1 MRKRLAVIAVV
12 LVALLAGLVGGTA
25 APAQAKGKACWERVI
40 DDWLNG
46 KPLNKYSPKCLQAAL
61 KNVPEDLRDYSD
73 ITDVISAALQN
84 KLRGGGGGGANS
96 GTTSGSGASSGS
108 GTESGD
114 NTPRKLQN
122 VPDRSYYRRA
132 IDNLGTTSADSLP
145 IPLLVL
151 AGLGTALLLTA
162 AGLAARKRLKARAR
176 PPAT

>member
-46 KPLNKYSPKCLQAAL
+46 KPLNKYSPQCLQAAL

-84 KLRGGGGGGANS
+84 KLRGGGGTNG
-96 GTTSGSGASSGS
+96 GTTSGSGSSSGT
-108 GTESGD
+108 GNENGD

>member
-12 LVALLAGLVGGTA
+12 LVALLAGLAGGTA
-25 APAQAKGKACWERVI
+25 APAQAKGKPCWERVI

-46 KPLNKYSPKCLQAAL
+46 KPLDKYSPKCLQAAL

-84 KLRGGGGGGANS
+84 KLRGGGGGANGGPS
-96 GTTSGSGASSGS
+96 GNGSSSGS
-108 GTESGD
+108 GNENGD
-114 NTPRKLQN
+114 NAPRKLQSA
-122 VPDRSYYRRA
+122 PGPSYYRRA

-162 AGLAARKRLKARAR
+162 AGLAARKRLKARPR
-176 PPAT
+176 PPAG

>member
-12 LVALLAGLVGGTA
+12 LVALLAGLAGGTA

-46 KPLNKYSPKCLQAAL
+46 RPLDKYSPKCLQAAM

-73 ITDVISAALQN
+73 ITNVISAALQD
-84 KLRGGGGGGANS
+84 KLRGGGGGGGGANGGSS
-96 GTTSGSGASSGS
+96 GGSSSGS
-108 GTESGD
+108 GSENGD
-114 NTPRKLQN
+114 DTPRKLQH

-132 IDNLGTTSADSLP
+132 IDNLGTTSADTLP

-162 AGLAARKRLKARAR
+162 GGLAARKRIKARPR
-176 PPAT
+176 PPAS

>member
-1 MRKRLAVIAVV
+1 MRIRLAVIAVV
-12 LVALLAGLVGGTA
+12 VVALLAGLAAGTA

-46 KPLNKYSPKCLQAAL
+46 RPLDKYSSKCLQAAM

-73 ITDVISAALQN
+73 ITDVISAALQDT
-84 KLRGGGGGGANS
+84 LRGGGS
-96 GTTSGSGASSGS
+96 SDGSSSGS
-108 GTESGD
+108 GSGNENGD

-132 IDNLGTTSADSLP
+132 IDNLGTTSADTLP

-162 AGLAARKRLKARAR
+162 GGLAARKRIKARPR
-176 PPAT
+176 PPAS

>member
-46 KPLNKYSPKCLQAAL
+46 KPLNQYSPKCLQAAL

-84 KLRGGGGGGANS
+84 KLRGGGGDGNGGTPGS
-96 GTTSGSGASSGS
+96 GSPSGSGDEQG
-108 GTESGD
+108 ES
-114 NTPRKLQN
+114 TPRKLQ
-122 VPDRSYYRRA
+122 VAPDRSYYRRA

-151 AGLGTALLLTA
+151 AGLGPALLLTA

>member
-1 MRKRLAVIAVV
+1 MRIRLAFIAVV
-12 LVALLAGLVGGTA
+12 LVALLAGLAAGTA

-46 KPLNKYSPKCLQAAL
+46 RPLDKYSPKCLQAAM

-73 ITDVISAALQN
+73 ITDVISAALQD
-84 KLRGGGGGGANS
+84 KLRGGGSNANGGSS
-96 GTTSGSGASSGS
+96 GGSSSGS
-108 GTESGD
+108 GNESGGD
-114 NTPRKLQN
+114 TPRKLQN

-132 IDNLGTTSADSLP
+132 IDNLGTTSADTLP

-162 AGLAARKRLKARAR
+162 GGLAARKRIKARAR
-176 PPAT
+176 PPAR

>member
-1 MRKRLAVIAVV
+1 MRKRLAVITVV
-12 LVALLAGLVGGTA
+12 LVALLAGLAGGTA

-84 KLRGGGGGGANS
+84 KLRGGGGGGSNDGTNS
-96 GTTSGSGASSGS
+96 GAGSSSGS
-108 GTESGD
+108 GNENGD
-114 NTPRKLQN
+114 TTPRKLQN

>member
-84 KLRGGGGGGANS
+84 KLRGGGGGTNG
-96 GTTSGSGASSGS
+96 GTTSDSGSSSGS
-108 GTESGD
+108 GNETGD

>member
-73 ITDVISAALQN
+73 ITDVISAALQS
-84 KLRGGGGGGANS
+84 KLRGGGGGTNG
-96 GTTSGSGASSGS
+96 GTTSGAGSSSGS
-108 GTESGD
+108 GNENGD

-162 AGLAARKRLKARAR
+162 GGLAARKRLKGRAR

>member
-1 MRKRLAVIAVV
+1 MRIRLAVIAVA
-12 LVALLAGLVGGTA
+12 LVALLAGLAGGTA

-46 KPLNKYSPKCLQAAL
+46 RPLDKYSPKCLQAAL

-84 KLRGGGGGGANS
+84 ELRGGGPNGGGAQGGDS
-96 GTTSGSGASSGS
+96 SSSG
-108 GTESGD
+108 GGDENGD

-162 AGLAARKRLKARAR
+162 AGLAARKRIKARPR
-176 PPAT
+176 PPAS